1 MLINLKAQVEVKVRK
16 GAKDKIAEPMMDEL
30 ADRLNQVL
38 LDFMTSHGQNPA
50 LYCFQVKEATSLM
63 RLTELLEN

>member
-16 GAKDKIAEPMMDEL
+16 GAKDAIATKAIDEL

-38 LDFMTSHGQNPA
+38 LDFMISHEQNPA

-63 RLTELLEN
+63 HF